1 MPMLSTIRAL
11 LPIFAE
17 RPWAS
22 LGLVALVVS
31 SSLLEGVGI
40 GFLVPLLESLDRPGE
55 VASDSYISTFL
66 RSLFQLVG
74 VPYTLWSI
82 LLAGF
87 GLFLLHTVLVYVLDV
102 RTALQSE
109 EVTAQKRVRLFH
121 NLLYADL
128 SCIHARK
135 EGELV
140 NGIITECSRVQVAFM
155 NAVYVLAHVVSIAM
169 YLAMALMLSWP
180 LVLAA
185 LGLVGIAALGLKRE
199 LRKAALYGHML
210 TEANMQVQH
219 TALEHLGGMRAIR
232 AFNLEE
238 YSHGVFRAQA
248 SELPRLRAAIAR
260 SRARLVT
267 IFEAIIMACL
277 MVIVYFSVTWARMS
291 IPVLLT
297 FVFILFRLYPKIGG
311 MNKALHQAISTAPG
325 AVAVARLIQAT
336 RSPSIRS
343 GQKPFRQL
351 REGVRFERVSFS
363 YDGKGQ
369 VLRDVSFTIGRG
381 QMVAIVGASGGGK
394 STLVN
399 LLMRFY
405 DPTSGRVLVDGTDLR
420 ELDLADW
427 RRAVALVD
435 QDVFLFNDTI
445 RNNIAVGKPGASEA
459 EIVAAARRAY
469 AHDFIMELPQGYDTL
484 IGDRGVRL
492 SGGQRQRIALARAL
506 VREPQ
511 VLILDEATSELD
523 SRSEQLIRQAV
534 EEYARERTIFAIA
547 HRLST
552 IRHADKILVLEGGRI
567 VEEGDHKSLLQNGQH
582 YAEFLRLQEAPATAR
597 G

>member
-1 MPMLSTIRAL
+1 MLVLNTVRAL
-11 LPIFAE
+11 LPVFAE

-22 LGLVALVVS
+22 IGLVALVAS

-40 GFLVPLLESLDRPGE
+40 GFLVPLLESLDSPGS
-55 VASDSYISTFL
+55 VASDSYLSSLL

-87 GLFLLHTVLVYVLDV
+87 SLFLLHTALVYVLDV
-102 RTALQSE
+102 RTALLSE

-128 SCIHARK
+128 SCIQARK

-155 NAVYVLAHVVSIAM
+155 NTVYVVAHVVSIAM

-180 LVLAA
+180 MVLAA
-185 LGLVGIAALGLKRE
+185 VGLVGLTAFGLKRE
-199 LRKAALYGHML
+199 LRKAATYGRLL
-210 TEANMQVQH
+210 TGASEQVQQ
-219 TALEHLGGMRAIR
+219 TTLEHLGGLRTIR
-232 AFNLEE
+232 AFNLEGQ
-238 YSHGVFRAQA
+238 SHAAFSVQV
-248 SELPRLRAAIAR
+248 SELPRLRVALAR

-267 IFEAIIMACL
+267 VFEAIIMACL
-277 MVIVYFSVTWARMS
+277 MVIVYFSVTWASMS

-297 FVFILFRLYPKIGG
+297 FVFILFRLYPKVGG
-311 MNKALHQAISTAPG
+311 INKALHQVISAAPG
-325 AVAVARLIQAT
+325 VQTVARLIEET
-336 RSPSIRS
+336 RWPSIRS
-343 GQKPFRQL
+343 GHQSFRQL
-351 REGVRFERVSFS
+351 VRDISFEGASFS
-363 YDGKGQ
+363 YDGKTP
-369 VLRDVSFTIGRG
+369 VLRDISFTIGRG
-381 QMVAIVGASGGGK
+381 QMVAVVGASGGGK

-405 DPTSGRVLVDGTDLR
+405 DPTSGRILVDGTDLR

-469 AHDFIMELPQGYDTL
+469 AHDFISELPQGYDTL
-484 IGDRGVRL
+484 VGDRGVRL
-492 SGGQRQRIALARAL
+492 SGGQRQRLALARAL
-506 VREPQ
+506 LRQPQ
-511 VLILDEATSELD
+511 VLILDEATSDLD

-534 EEYARERTIFAIA
+534 EEFAREWTVFAIA

-552 IRHADKILVLEGGRI
+552 IRHADRILVLEGGRI
-567 VEEGDHKSLLQNGQH
+567 VEEGDHKGLLRNGRQ
-582 YAEFLRLQEAPATAR
+582 YAEFLRLQEASAPA
-597 G
+597 GD